1 LSLADLDFGSYLG
14 DPRDMYSDRYTHGRF
29 DRISDTY
36 WQKWTTNFNFWDYL
50 QLLKYYDL
58 SLFDHLR
65 KMSPGRAKKNI
76 GILIEPTILER
87 PKVIVGNRPFS
98 EEKHYNAKMDLTAR
112 YSQSSDNEFRQ
123 GNITYAISSELSSS
137 NDFFTANPII
147 GPYKVA
153 NFITSSFEEK
163 TGKIGTLE
171 MRRYSGSR
179 DDILTTHSWSFDT
192 AVSMSSKRED
202 YKTVSSSMNPYILD
216 QLRSFNANP
225 LIDPLLR
232 DYASASN
239 KIYTAGG
246 SNIFFE
252 ILQPTATGS
261 VISAF
266 NDEKVYHY
274 SSSVSKSLG
283 QYYSASLKKS
293 DVDSLF
299 TTHTGLFNLAYGGC
313 TEDGLTVPE
322 GNQIAVEITEV
333 NPYTVTTTTSGDTFV
348 DVQLDNE

>member
-1 LSLADLDFGSYLG
+1 
-14 DPRDMYSDRYTHGRF
+14 
-29 DRISDTY
+29 
-36 WQKWTTNFNFWDYL
+36 
-50 QLLKYYDL
+50 
-58 SLFDHLR
+58 
-65 KMSPGRAKKNI
+65 
-76 GILIEPTILER
+76 
-87 PKVIVGNRPFS
+87 
-98 EEKHYNAKMDLTAR
+98 
-112 YSQSSDNEFRQ
+112 
-123 GNITYAISSELSSS
+123 
-137 NDFFTANPII
+137 
-147 GPYKVA
+147 
-153 NFITSSFEEK
+153 
-163 TGKIGTLE
+163 